1 MAVELDVVKPK
12 AQESDEA
19 RILAA
24 VRPLER
30 TVALD
35 SRGEQMSSEQLA
47 GMMRDWRMDGRDVA
61 MLIGGADGFGESTLD
76 GVDRVLSLSKMTMPH
91 LLVRV
96 VIAEQLYRAYSILH
110 GYPYHGA
117 H

>member
-1 MAVELDVVKPK
+1 MTVELQIVKPK
-12 AQESDEA
+12 PQESDEA

-24 VRPLER
+24 VRPQER
-30 TVALD
+30 TLALD

-61 MLIGGADGFGESTLD
+61 ILIGGADGFGKSTLD
-76 GVDRVLSLSKMTMPH
+76 GVDRVISLSAMTLPH

-96 VIAEQLYRAYSILH
+96 IVAEQLYRAYSILH
-110 GYPYHGA
+110 GHPYHGA